1 MYKTRTKVNCTQI
14 EIESYKK
21 YTQKISCKL
30 TQFGAI
36 ASWSVKKFHH
46 FSVSKKVSLTLAVP
60 IIYCKLF
67 KGSPEFISTYILFIL
82 FPISFPSHD
91 NMTFM
96 RDSRKIDMYYYNQM
110 QSDSAEHEI
119 RKSDNL
125 IKIISGDGR
134 CNQAYK

>member
-1 MYKTRTKVNCTQI
+1 
-14 EIESYKK
+14 
-21 YTQKISCKL
+21 
-30 TQFGAI
+30 
-36 ASWSVKKFHH
+36 
-46 FSVSKKVSLTLAVP
+46 
-60 IIYCKLF
+60 
-67 KGSPEFISTYILFIL
+67 
-82 FPISFPSHD
+82 
-91 NMTFM
+91 M